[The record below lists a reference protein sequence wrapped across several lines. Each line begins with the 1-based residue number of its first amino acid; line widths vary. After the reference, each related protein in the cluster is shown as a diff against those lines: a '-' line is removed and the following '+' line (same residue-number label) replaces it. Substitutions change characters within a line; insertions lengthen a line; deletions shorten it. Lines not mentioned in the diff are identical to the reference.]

1 MNTYNLKELNL
12 SKFRTLILIDW
23 DDTLFP
29 SSWIVYNRINL
40 NTESDK
46 IKYSGDFQKLDFQ
59 LAQTLN
65 RISRCGKIII
75 ITNALLDWIKLTLTI
90 LPKTAKILNNI
101 EIISARERQQNTN
114 PIMMWKTKTFI
125 DVIKNNSNVN
135 NIISLGDADYE
146 YKALIN
152 LFNDITIPNK
162 YLKSIKF
169 IKSNSFETAIEQIIF
184 IRKEIKEICKKK
196 RHIDLTF
203 ERL

>member
-1 MNTYNLKELNL
+1 MSTYNLKELNL
-12 SKFRTLILIDW
+12 SKARTLILIDW

-29 SSWIVYNRINL
+29 SSWNMYNKINL
-40 NTESDK
+40 NSESDK
-46 IKYSGDFQKLDFQ
+46 IKYLGDFQKLDFQ

-65 RISRCGKIII
+65 RISRYGKIII
-75 ITNALLDWIKLTLTI
+75 ITNALLDWIKLTLTV
-90 LPKTAKILNNI
+90 LPKTSQMLENI

-114 PIMMWKTKTFI
+114 PIIMWKTKTFI

-152 LFNDITIPNK
+152 LFNDITIPHK
-162 YLKSIKF
+162 YLKYIKF
-169 IKSNSFETAIEQIIF
+169 IKSNNFETAIEQIIF

-203 ERL
+203 ERT